1 MIQIPCPFCGLRNS
15 SEFGHAGEPKQ
26 RPDVATTTRQEWRHY
41 LYVRENPLGWVRET
55 WFHRSGCRRFI
66 EVERHTGTNEVR
78 WAGQPGSSQGTLRS
92 TDEADRP
99 ATPMKGGR

>member
-1 MIQIPCPFCGLRNS
+1 MIQIPCPFCGPRNS

-26 RPDVATTTRQEWRHY
+26 RPDVASTTREQWRSY
-41 LYVRENPLGWVRET
+41 LYVRDNPLGWVRET

-78 WAGQPGSSQGTLRS
+78 WAGRPGAPEQTRLPSSAA
-92 TDEADRP
+92 EP
-99 ATPMKGGR
+99 AAAQAEDGR